1 MLNKFVIP
9 KVIMSKKIF
18 LLASMLFIVVA
29 ACDRAVAPAPPA
41 HNRSL
46 TVRFVYVGQADA
58 TLITTP
64 DGKTMLFDAATSHGA
79 DAYLIPLL
87 DSLGIDKID
96 FAIASHMHSDHIGGF
111 DDVFESG
118 VSLSGYCYDHGG
130 SYPTRD
136 YDNYIAAIGAK
147 RRTVSTG
154 DTLHLG
160 DDVDIVCYASG
171 ANGLTPIGENEKSVA
186 VIVSF
191 KGFDLFLA
199 GDLTGTDDANQIDV
213 ESYIAPSLRPVEF
226 YQADHHGSR
235 YCSNATILAALQ
247 PEYSVISC
255 GIDNMYGF
263 PTAEAVARMA
273 VWSVVYR
280 TDISGTITVDVID
293 SSDYEITTQF

>member
-1 MLNKFVIP
+1 M
-9 KVIMSKKIF
+9 MKKIF
-18 LLASMLFIVVA
+18 LLFSMVFLVVI
-29 ACDRAVAPAPPA
+29 ACNNAVAPAPPA
-41 HNRSL
+41 HNTSL

-58 TLITTP
+58 TLITTS

-79 DAYLIPLL
+79 ENYLIPLL
-87 DSLGIDKID
+87 DSLGIDNID
-96 FAIASHMHSDHIGGF
+96 LAIASHMHADHIGGF
-111 DDVFESG
+111 DDVFENG
-118 VSLSGYCYDHGG
+118 ISLGYCYDHGG

-136 YDNYIAAIGAK
+136 YDNYISAIGAK
-147 RRTVSTG
+147 RRTISVG

-191 KGFDLFLA
+191 EGFDLFLA

-213 ESYIAPSLRPVEF
+213 ESYIAPSLRPIEI

-247 PEYSVISC
+247 PDYSVISC

-263 PTAEAVARMA
+263 PTSEAVARMA
-273 VWSVVYR
+273 VWGDVYR
-280 TDISGTITVDVID
+280 TDISGTITVSIVD